1 MDEVTNEFPPWMN
14 SNEIMTGLT
23 GANVASACIPLVNN
37 QWNTIKSLLKSS
49 NASGMLQGQLRIS
62 FESDSL
68 DVPRWCHL
76 DLQSTP
82 KTGMIQHK
90 RQNWVG
96 DDSCWRD
103 HRSPGCLLVWGGG
116 WGGGGWGRNY
126 VPFSAFAWTFFCSY
140 FYVTLAR
147 CLIILHATRHATLAR
162 CLIILHA
169 TRHATLARCLIIL
182 HATRHATLA
191 RCRII
196 LHTTRHATLARCR
209 IILHATRHAT
219 LARCF
224 ILALSLDDCWQTSGH
239 QMLSSGV
246 TPAKRVLPLS
256 LRSWPQAFQESW
268 NTSHWQKVEGIE
280 RLFAKQLPP
289 KDQWPTWQPGQP
301 SDEKACLSV
310 LLAQFAA
317 IAQPS
322 TVLKTPGKVAMQK
335 KM

>member
-1 MDEVTNEFPPWMN
+1 MIVAGGT
-14 SNEIMTGLT
+14 TGRLAVCLC
-23 GANVASACIPLVNN
+23 G
-37 QWNTIKSLLKSS
+37 
-49 NASGMLQGQLRIS
+49 G
-62 FESDSL
+62 
-68 DVPRWCHL
+68 
-76 DLQSTP
+76 
-82 KTGMIQHK
+82 
-90 RQNWVG
+90 WVG
-96 DDSCWRD
+96 GVGGGGVITFLFL
-103 HRSPGCLLVWGGG
+103 RSPGL
-116 WGGGGWGRNY
+116 
-126 VPFSAFAWTFFCSY
+126 FFCSY

-224 ILALSLDDCWQTSGH
+224 ILASSLDDCWQTSGH

-335 KM
+335 TNVAALVFRMMKTCHLCLTSDFQWAEYLDNGFVTRRLMVPWPS